1 MKAEQDAIRVMIVDD
16 HEIMRTGI
24 RFVLLAFEDLEL
36 VGEARRG
43 EEAVRL
49 CQEVNPDVILLDMK
63 MPGMDGVQTTA
74 AIKAACPNVQLLIL
88 TSFHDPDLVRRS
100 MRAGAVGYLLKDA
113 SKEDLA
119 LAIRAAKAGRTTICR
134 EAAEDL
140 LVDPTDPNN
149 ELTDRERDVLT
160 LLIQGMSNK
169 EIGKQLHRSPF
180 TVRHHV
186 SQLIKKLDASNRAE
200 VAAIAVERGLIL

>member
-1 MKAEQDAIRVMIVDD
+1 
-16 HEIMRTGI
+16 
-24 RFVLLAFEDLEL
+24 
-36 VGEARRG
+36 
-43 EEAVRL
+43 
-49 CQEVNPDVILLDMK
+49 
-63 MPGMDGVQTTA
+63 MPFGPPRPV
-74 AIKAACPNVQLLIL
+74 
-88 TSFHDPDLVRRS
+88 
-100 MRAGAVGYLLKDA
+100 
-113 SKEDLA
+113 E
-119 LAIRAAKAGRTTICR
+119 R

>member
-119 LAIRAAKAGRTTICR
+119 LAIRAAKAGRT
-134 EAAEDL
+134 
-140 LVDPTDPNN
+140 
-149 ELTDRERDVLT
+149 
-160 LLIQGMSNK
+160 
-169 EIGKQLHRSPF
+169 
-180 TVRHHV
+180 
-186 SQLIKKLDASNRAE
+186 
-200 VAAIAVERGLIL
+200 

>member
-1 MKAEQDAIRVMIVDD
+1 MDSEKNPIRVMTVDD

-24 RFVLLAFEDLEL
+24 RFVLLAFDDLQL

-43 EEAVRL
+43 DEAVRV
-49 CQEVNPDVILLDMK
+49 CQEVNPDVVLLDMK

-74 AIKAACPNVQLLIL
+74 AIKAACPDVQVLIL
-88 TSFHDPDLVRRS
+88 TSFHDPDLVRRA

-119 LAIRAAKAGRTTICR
+119 GAVRAAKVGQTTFSP

-140 LVDPTDPNN
+140 LVEPTGSAI
-149 ELTDRERDVLT
+149 ELTDREREVLT
-160 LLIQGMSNK
+160 FLAQGMSNK
-169 EIGKQLHRSPF
+169 KIGKQLHRSPF

-186 SQLIKKLDASNRAE
+186 SQLIKKLGASNRAE
-200 VAAIAVERGLIL
+200 VAAIAVERGLIS